1 MTTFIVLKLQLIR
14 YVSAEAE
21 GQAKEQDEGIFDLG
35 QKDLV
40 LQQQRP

>member
-1 MTTFIVLKLQLIR
+1 MMTFIVYNLQLLR
-14 YVSAEAE
+14 YVSTEAE
-21 GQAKEQDEGIFDLG
+21 GQAKEQDEGIFVLG